1 MKTRNLLFVV
11 IMLFLTSK
19 GFSQV
24 KDVSITV
31 SPMAEYTWWD
41 KNLTLDN
48 STFWGGRVGFGFGP
62 LFEMR
67 GFYQKSFDVKAALRD
82 INWKVTDDWADK
94 MTNSHVD
101 ISRYGGELK
110 LNLIKNS
117 LFAPYITAGGGVQT
131 MKYEL
136 ASGADPNVMQEMK
149 EEQLFGALGLGTK
162 INLSDRLVLSLEAKN
177 TFFNVNDQSY
187 YLSPDFNPGDNNKR
201 LYNWSAMASLD
212 FYFGGTSQGNSNE
225 VERAYHKLYS
235 DGFSG
240 MKFVLEPGG
249 AYINFNDE
257 SMFADQY
264 FLGASAGFDLSSL
277 VGVRGFYYRA
287 TEQPDKLSTNLNK
300 ELSMYGGNIIARLNQ
315 PRGIN
320 PYLTL
325 GGGYLKVGDEYVDKL
340 GLHTA
345 ESTPFA
351 LGGVGVEIPFSKF
364 VALYGSIN
372 AMLTSQKAFED
383 VQNPSQIITHT
394 MYQAGVRFNLGQS
407 VDADNVYRRNM
418 ETRVNR
424 ERDDYN
430 NRINEMRAEYE
441 SRIEQLNE
449 ELDMAAAANDTERA
463 EEILEEKVRTE
474 RVLDVMEKQ
483 TEDTSGKLIKMSS
496 EDFEKLIER
505 ILREVRKDNDVY
517 PTERYYDRSSS
528 LTPLEERLLQQLQDT
543 ETEKSSVD
551 NAIVSD
557 QLKELNQKL
566 DRNFNQMTQLSG
578 AQPKDNTSTIVIS
591 DKNTPTQPVVIGAT
605 PGNYSTST
613 ASSYNAMRGNS
624 FFKLNR
630 LGLFTGI
637 GFGDNTSFNLGVRGY
652 LQISDTSLDFV
663 PEVYA
668 SMGDKNGIGVSGNV
682 FYNFENAFGA
692 VLNPYVGLGLGIF
705 PGEKTHV
712 GSNIILGTSFD
723 LAKGSLFV
731 DYSIRSLFK
740 QNQLAVGYRFVF

>member
-1 MKTRNLLFVV
+1 MKTRNLLFVL
-11 IMLFLTSK
+11 ILLFFTSK

-62 LFEMR
+62 LFELR

-101 ISRYGGELK
+101 ISRYGGEMK
-110 LNLIKNS
+110 LNLIKNT

-136 ASGADPNVMQEMK
+136 ASGTDPNVMLEMK

-162 INLSDRLVLSLEAKN
+162 INLTDRVVLSLEAKN
-177 TFFNVNDQSY
+177 TFFNVNNKSY
-187 YLSPDFNPGDNNKR
+187 YLSPDFSPGDDNKR

-212 FYFGGTSQGNSNE
+212 FYFGGTTLRNAGE

-249 AYINFNDE
+249 TYINFNDE
-257 SMFADQY
+257 SVFADQY

-277 VGVRGFYYRA
+277 VGIRGFYYRA
-287 TEQPDKLSTNLNK
+287 TEEPEKLSTSFNK

-320 PYLTL
+320 PYLSI
-325 GGGYLKVGDEYVDKL
+325 GGGYLKVGEGYVDKL

-351 LGGVGVEIPFSKF
+351 MGGVGIEIPFSKF

-372 AMLTSQKAFED
+372 AILTSQNALED
-383 VQNPSQIITHT
+383 VQTPSQIKTHT
-394 MYQAGVRFNLGQS
+394 MYQAGIRFNFGQS
-407 VDADNVYRRNM
+407 VNADNVY
-418 ETRVNR
+418 NR
-424 ERDDYN
+424 SMTSALNSERDDYN

-441 SRIEQLNE
+441 ARIDQLNA
-449 ELDMAAAANDTERA
+449 ELDQAAAANDTERA
-463 EEILEEKVRTE
+463 GQILEEKVRTE
-474 RVLDVMEKQ
+474 RVLNVMEKQ

-496 EDFEKLIER
+496 DDFEKLIER
-505 ILREVRKDNDVY
+505 VLREVRKDY
-517 PTERYYDRSSS
+517 PTERYYNRSSS
-528 LTPLEERLLQQLQDT
+528 MTPLEERLLQQLQDNGA
-543 ETEKSSVD
+543 EKSTVD

-566 DRNFNQMTQLSG
+566 DRNFNQMSQLNS
-578 AQPKDNTSTIVIS
+578 AQQRDNTSTVVIT
-591 DKNTPTQPVVIGAT
+591 DRNTPSQPVIVGA
-605 PGNYSTST
+605 PGSYST
-613 ASSYNAMRGNS
+613 ASSYSGAKGNS
-624 FFKLNR
+624 FFRLNR
-630 LGLFTGI
+630 AALFTGI
-637 GFGDNTSFNLGVRGY
+637 GFGDATALNLGVRGY
-652 LQISDTSLDFV
+652 LQISNTPLDFV
-663 PEVYA
+663 PELYA
-668 SMGDKNGIGVSGNV
+668 AMGDKNGLGISGNV
-682 FYNFENAFGA
+682 IYNFQHEFGA
-692 VLNPYVGLGLGIF
+692 IVNPYVGLGLGIF

-723 LAKGSLFV
+723 VLNGNLFV

-740 QNQLAVGYRFVF
+740 QNQLAVGYRFIF